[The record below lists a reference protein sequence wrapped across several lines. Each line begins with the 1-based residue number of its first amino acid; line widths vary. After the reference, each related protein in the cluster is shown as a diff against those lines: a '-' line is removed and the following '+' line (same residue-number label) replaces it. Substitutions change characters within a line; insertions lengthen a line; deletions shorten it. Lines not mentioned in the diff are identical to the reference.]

1 MDSGGDRDAMFG
13 AFSARVIDLPSNPA
27 PAAEARPEAA
37 ELASLIRAAAT
48 GDRAAFE
55 QVYRT
60 AAPRAFGVA
69 LRLLRRRD
77 LAEEAVQEA
86 FVEIWRKAAS
96 FDAARGQALAWIAGI
111 VRYRAIDLLRR
122 LQRRDGIETTDE
134 AVEIAD
140 PAPLASDILIDGETA
155 GRLAGCL
162 ALLRAEQQQAI
173 RLAYFDGLTYEQV
186 SNRLGAPIG
195 TTKSRIRRG
204 LQSLKRC
211 LDREGSDV

>member
-1 MDSGGDRDAMFG
+1 MDGRGDHDAMF
-13 AFSARVIDLPSNPA
+13 ASFSARVIDLPGEA
-27 PAAEARPEAA
+27 PAAGDTQPERPE
-37 ELASLIRAAAT
+37 LGQLIRAAAT
-48 GDRAAFE
+48 GDRNAFE
-55 QVYRT
+55 QVYRA

-140 PAPLASDILIDGETA
+140 PAPLASDLLIDGETA

-162 ALLRAEQQQAI
+162 ALLRTEQQQAI

-186 SNRLGAPIG
+186 SDRLGAPIG

-211 LDREGSDV
+211 LDQEGSDV